1 MRASS
6 ALVWLATLLTG
17 LPAHAEKRVFI
28 IATNADGYGVDRC
41 LATGQ
46 SCGSSIATAYCRA
59 HAFDSALSFRRIE
72 PTDIR
77 KGVSD
82 VWCGSGCD
90 ELVAI
95 ECTR

>member
-6 ALVWLATLLTG
+6 ALFWLSTVLTG

-41 LATGQ
+41 LATGE
-46 SCGSSIATAYCRA
+46 SCGTSIATAYCRA
-59 HAFDSALSFRRIE
+59 HAFDSALSFRKIE
-72 PTDIR
+72 PTEIH
-77 KGVSD
+77 KAASD
-82 VWCGSGCD
+82 VPCGRGCD
-90 ELVAI
+90 GFVAI